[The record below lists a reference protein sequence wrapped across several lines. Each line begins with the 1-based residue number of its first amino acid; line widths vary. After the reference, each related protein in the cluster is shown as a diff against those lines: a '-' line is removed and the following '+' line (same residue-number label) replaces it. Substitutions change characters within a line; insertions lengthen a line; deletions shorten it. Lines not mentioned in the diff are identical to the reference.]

1 MFIGQVADWVE
12 QKRYLPPALA
22 LAFEEART
30 HDLGRIAAGRYDL
43 KRVEGAFFLVQ
54 DVSTKKVEATR
65 TEAHRDFIDIQYLV
79 KGVERFGM
87 AHRQGDLTPVEDT
100 LDEKDVAF
108 FPTPRHEF
116 FVDLREGQFIVF
128 YPGEL
133 HRPLCCV
140 GQEALIR
147 KVVVKV
153 PVASVGKP
161 LLAA

>member
-1 MFIGQVADWVE
+1 MFIGQVADWAE

-22 LAFEEART
+22 LAFEETRT
-30 HDLGRIAAGRYDL
+30 HDLARIAAGRHDL

-65 TEAHRDFIDIQYLV
+65 PEAHRDFIDIQYLV
-79 KGVERFGM
+79 NGIERFGM
-87 AHRQGDLTPVEDT
+87 AHRQGDLAPVEDT
-100 LDEKDVAF
+100 FAEKDIAF

-116 FVDLREGQFIVF
+116 FVDLREGQFVVF
-128 YPGEL
+128 YPSEL

-140 GQEALIR
+140 GKEALVR

-153 PVASVGKP
+153 PAASVAKP
-161 LLAA
+161 ALAA